1 MKHPL
6 ALIGALLFV
15 AGSTLAQAPSQSAP
29 PQHQPG
35 VPAQST
41 QPSELKPLPAAGA
54 PAAAAEKVD
63 PEKEKAIRHFMEIT
77 GSSKMGENMTE
88 NMASQVKSAMGRSL
102 SGDRLQKFVDDF
114 NQKLS
119 AESPAAAVDNAEVP
133 IYAEHL
139 SLEDLQGM
147 IQFYESPM
155 GQRVMKALPLV
166 LQETQQKG
174 LAIER
179 NAAYSM
185 LREMS
190 GDYPEVKPLL
200 PESQK
205 PSMAPGAQQPPQAPQ
220 PKPQLQPQ
228 QPKPQTPPQPQQ
240 PQQ

>member
-6 ALIGALLFV
+6 ALIGAMLFV
-15 AGSTLAQAPSQSAP
+15 ASSTLAQAPSQSAP

-54 PAAAAEKVD
+54 PAAASEKVD
-63 PEKEKAIRHFMEIT
+63 PEKEKAIRHLMEIT

-88 NMASQVKSAMGRSL
+88 NMASQVKSVVSRSM
-102 SGDRLQKFVDDF
+102 SGDQLQKFVDDF

-119 AESPAAAVDNAEVP
+119 AKSPAAEVDSAEVL

-147 IQFYESPM
+147 IQFYESPL
-155 GQRVMKALPLV
+155 GQRVMKALPQV

-174 LAIER
+174 QAIER
-179 NAAYSM
+179 NAALSM
-185 LREMS
+185 LRDMS

-200 PESQK
+200 PESQR
-205 PSMAPGAQQPPQAPQ
+205 PSMAPGAQQPPQ
-220 PKPQLQPQ
+220 PKPQLQQ

-240 PQQ
+240 PQR

>member
-6 ALIGALLFV
+6 ALIGAILFV
-15 AGSTLAQAPSQSAP
+15 AGSTLAQAPSQSTP

-35 VPAQST
+35 VPAQT
-41 QPSELKPLPAAGA
+41 AQPSEVKPLSAAAA
-54 PAAAAEKVD
+54 PAATAEKVD
-63 PEKEKAIRHFMEIT
+63 PAKEKAIRHLMEIT
-77 GSSKMGENMTE
+77 GSSGENMTQ
-88 NMASQVKSAMGRSL
+88 NMASQVKSVVGRTM

-119 AESPAAAVDNAEVP
+119 AESPAATVDNAEVP

-139 SLEDLQGM
+139 SLEDVQGM
-147 IQFYESPM
+147 IQFYESPL
-155 GQRVMKALPLV
+155 GQRVMKALPQI
-166 LQETQQKG
+166 LQETQQRG
-174 LAIER
+174 QVIER
-179 NAAYSM
+179 TAALSM

-190 GDYPEVKPLL
+190 GDYPEIKALL

-205 PSMAPGAQQPPQAPQ
+205 PSTAPGTQPQQPE

>member
-6 ALIGALLFV
+6 ALIGAVLFV

-35 VPAQST
+35 VPAQSA
-41 QPSELKPLPAAGA
+41 QPSELRPLPAAGA
-54 PAAAAEKVD
+54 PAATAEKVD
-63 PEKEKAIRHFMEIT
+63 PEKEKAIRHLMELT

-88 NMASQVKSAMGRSL
+88 NMASQVKSAVGRSMT
-102 SGDRLQKFVDDF
+102 GDRLQKFVDDF

-119 AESPAAAVDNAEVP
+119 AESPAKEVDNVEIP
-133 IYAEHL
+133 IYAQHF

-147 IQFYESPM
+147 IQFYESPL
-155 GQRVMKALPLV
+155 GQRVMKTLPEV
-166 LQETQQKG
+166 LQETQQRG

-179 NAAYSM
+179 TAAYSM

-200 PESQK
+200 PESQR
-205 PSMAPGAQQPPQAPQ
+205 PSIAPGAQQPPQPQ

-228 QPKPQTPPQPQQ
+228 QPKAQTPPQPQQ

>member
-6 ALIGALLFV
+6 ALIGAILFV

-29 PQHQPG
+29 TQHQPG
-35 VPAQST
+35 VPAQSA

-63 PEKEKAIRHFMEIT
+63 PQKEKAIRHFMEIT

-102 SGDRLQKFVDDF
+102 SGDRLQKFIDDF

-205 PSMAPGAQQPPQAPQ
+205 PSMAPGAQQPQAPQ

-240 PQQ
+240 PQ

>member
-15 AGSTLAQAPSQSAP
+15 AGSTLAQAPSQSAA

-35 VPAQST
+35 VPAQSA

-54 PAAAAEKVD
+54 PAATAEKVD
-63 PEKEKAIRHFMEIT
+63 PAEEKAIRHLMEIT
-77 GSSKMGENMTE
+77 GSSGENMTA
-88 NMASQVKSAMGRSL
+88 NMASQVKSVVSRSM

-139 SLEDLQGM
+139 SLEDVQGM
-147 IQFYESPM
+147 IQFYESPL
-155 GQRVMKALPLV
+155 GQRVMKALPQI
-166 LQETQQKG
+166 LQETQQRG
-174 LAIER
+174 QGIER
-179 NAAYSM
+179 NAALSM

-200 PESQK
+200 PESQR
-205 PSMAPGAQQPPQAPQ
+205 PSMAPGAQPPQPQ

-228 QPKPQTPPQPQQ
+228 QPKPQTPPPQQ

>member
-6 ALIGALLFV
+6 ALIGAILFV

-35 VPAQST
+35 VPAQSA

-54 PAAAAEKVD
+54 PAAAADKVD
-63 PEKEKAIRHFMEIT
+63 PEKEKAIRHLMEIT

-88 NMASQVKSAMGRSL
+88 NMATQVKSAVGRSM

-139 SLEDLQGM
+139 SLEDVQGM
-147 IQFYESPM
+147 IQFYESPL
-155 GQRVMKALPLV
+155 GQRVMKAFPEV
-166 LQETQQKG
+166 LQETQQRG

-185 LREMS
+185 LRKMS

-205 PSMAPGAQQPPQAPQ
+205 PSMAPGAQPPQPE

-228 QPKPQTPPQPQQ
+228 QPKPQTPPQQ
-240 PQQ
+240 PQR